1 MKPVGRREMVL
12 RGALSIALL
21 SVVMGAARADS
32 DTLSPGASEEP
43 TRMVSATAQSEEG
56 VSPTRTTEPWTQ
68 IEIVDHYT
76 FKGEVAEDEDLSGI
90 ARLSD
95 KLFVIGA
102 DEGRAIQV
110 VELSR
115 QAKTLKVVR
124 TIELVKT
131 GQEIDTEA
139 VAIEGDLCY
148 VIGSHGIS
156 KKHGERQENRY
167 KIFRVKLDRRTG
179 KPIST
184 DVATLWD
191 ALGADPILGEHFQQP
206 LQQQG
211 VNIEGLAVRQG
222 RLFVGFRS
230 PSLGGYAFVMEVP
243 AADLFAGK
251 LGTHN
256 VLRRVH
262 LGEGLGIREIVAAKA
277 GFLLIAGNS
286 GAEPSE
292 KFTES
297 ENYDRGRG
305 FSLFLWDGQDSEAHR
320 IGSIPETPDKAEAM
334 TILDESPTEITVLML
349 FDGPKGGAPTVYRI
363 W

>member
-1 MKPVGRREMVL
+1 M
-12 RGALSIALL
+12 SILL
-21 SVVMGAARADS
+21 LFMVMGAACADS
-32 DTLSPGASEEP
+32 SPPSQGSPNRPEQASPSARGEETLSPIRA
-43 TRMVSATAQSEEG
+43 A
-56 VSPTRTTEPWTQ
+56 EPWTR
-68 IEIVDHYT
+68 IEIVDHYA
-76 FKGEVAEDEDLSGI
+76 FRGEVLEDEDLSGI

-110 VELSR
+110 VVLS
-115 QAKTLKVVR
+115 QPAKTLKVVR

-139 VAIEGDLCY
+139 VAIEGDYCY

-156 KKHGERQENRY
+156 KKQGQRQQNRY
-167 KIFRVKLDRRTG
+167 KVFRVKLDRQTG

-191 ALGADPILGEHFQQP
+191 ALGADPVLGEHFQQP
-206 LQQQG
+206 LQHNG

-222 RLFVGFRS
+222 RLFVGFRG
-230 PSLGGYAFVMEVP
+230 PSLGGYAFVMEIP
-243 AADLFAGK
+243 ADELFAGK
-251 LGTHN
+251 LRTDNLLHRLH
-256 VLRRVH
+256 LR
-262 LGEGLGIREIVAAKA
+262 EGLGIREIVAAKV
-277 GFLLIAGNS
+277 GFLIIAGNS

-292 KFTES
+292 KFTEAQ
-297 ENYDRGRG
+297 NYDKDRD
-305 FSLFLWDGQDSEAHR
+305 FSLFLWDGKDSEVHR
-320 IGSIPETPDKAEAM
+320 IGSIPNTPGKAEAM

-363 W
+363 R